1 MTIFYSMAAFALAAS
16 ITPGPVNVVALGS
29 GARYGLVPSLRHV
42 TGATIGF
49 VVLLVAVGF
58 GVYELLQRMPVLM
71 QLIQWFGVAF
81 LLYMAYRLAVDDGEL
96 GTAGYP
102 RDMASPGSQR
112 GPTMLHGAVMQ
123 WLNPKAWLAALAGMG
138 AYTGGD
144 PARIWQFAAIY
155 FAVCWLSVGC
165 WAAAG
170 AMLRQHLGNPARVR
184 YLNRGMAALL
194 AGSAVYLVV
203 GG

>member
-1 MTIFYSMAAFALAAS
+1 MTLFYSMAAFALAAS

-42 TGATIGF
+42 TGATVGF
-49 VVLLVAVGF
+49 VVLLIAVGF

-71 QLIQWFGVAF
+71 HAIQWFGVAF
-81 LLYMAYRLAVDDGEL
+81 LLYMAYKLAIDNGEL
-96 GTAGYP
+96 GDA
-102 RDMASPGSQR
+102 DAQR
-112 GPTMLHGAVMQ
+112 GPTMAHGAVMQ

-138 AYTGGD
+138 AYTAGE

-155 FAVCWLSVGC
+155 FVVCWLSVGC

-170 AMLRQHLGNPARVR
+170 AMLRHHMRDARRVR
-184 YLNRGMAALL
+184 RLNRVMAALL
-194 AGSAVYLVV
+194 AGSAVYLVAAT
-203 GG
+203 

>member
-1 MTIFYSMAAFALAAS
+1 MTLFYSMAAFALAAS

-42 TGATIGF
+42 TGATVGF
-49 VVLLVAVGF
+49 VVLLIAVGF

-71 QLIQWFGVAF
+71 HAIQWFGVAF
-81 LLYMAYRLAVDDGEL
+81 LLYMAYKLAIDNGEL
-96 GTAGYP
+96 GEADA
-102 RDMASPGSQR
+102 RR
-112 GPTMLHGAVMQ
+112 GPTMSHGAVMQ

-138 AYTGGD
+138 AYTAGD

-155 FAVCWLSVGC
+155 FVVCWLSVGC

-170 AMLRQHLGNPARVR
+170 AMLRHHMRDARRVR
-184 YLNRGMAALL
+184 HLNRVMAALL
-194 AGSAVYLVV
+194 AGSAVYLVAAT
-203 GG
+203 

>member
-1 MTIFYSMAAFALAAS
+1 MTLFYSMAAFALAAS

-42 TGATIGF
+42 TGATAGF

-71 QLIQWFGVAF
+71 HVIQWFGVAF
-81 LLYMAYRLAVDDGEL
+81 LLYMAYKLAIDDGEL
-96 GTAGYP
+96 GEA
-102 RDMASPGSQR
+102 DAQR
-112 GPTMLHGAVMQ
+112 GPTMSHGAVMQ

-138 AYTGGD
+138 AYTAGD

-155 FAVCWLSVGC
+155 FVVCWLSVGC

-170 AMLRQHLGNPARVR
+170 AMLRHHMRDARRVR
-184 YLNRGMAALL
+184 RLNRVMAALL
-194 AGSAVYLVV
+194 AGSAVYLVAAT
-203 GG
+203 

>member
-1 MTIFYSMAAFALAAS
+1 MTLFYSMAAFALAAS
-16 ITPGPVNVVALGS
+16 ITPGPVNIVALGS
-29 GARYGLVPSLRHV
+29 GARYGLMPSLRHV
-42 TGATIGF
+42 TGATVGF

-58 GVYELLQRMPVLM
+58 GVYELLQRMPILM
-71 QLIQWFGVAF
+71 HAIQWFGVAF
-81 LLYMAYRLAVDDGEL
+81 LLYMAYKLAVDDGEL
-96 GTAGYP
+96 
-102 RDMASPGSQR
+102 ASPDDRQMPR
-112 GPTMLHGAVMQ
+112 GPTMSRGAVMQ

-155 FAVCWLSVGC
+155 FVVCWLSVGC

-170 AMLRQHLGNPARVR
+170 AMLRRHMRDAKRMR

-194 AGSAVYLVV
+194 AASAAYLVAA
-203 GG
+203 G

>member
-1 MTIFYSMAAFALAAS
+1 MTLFYSMAAFALAAS

-29 GARYGLVPSLRHV
+29 GARYGLMPSLRHV
-42 TGATIGF
+42 TGATVGF

-58 GVYELLQRMPVLM
+58 GVYELLQRMPILM
-71 QLIQWFGVAF
+71 HAIRWFGVAF
-81 LLYMAYRLAVDDGEL
+81 LLYMAYKLAVDDGEL
-96 GTAGYP
+96 
-102 RDMASPGSQR
+102 ASPDDRQTQR
-112 GPTMLHGAVMQ
+112 GPTMSRGAVMQ

-155 FAVCWLSVGC
+155 FVVCWLSVGC

-170 AMLRQHLGNPARVR
+170 AMLRHHMRDAKRMR

-194 AGSAVYLVV
+194 AASAAYLVAA
-203 GG
+203 G